1 MNRYFVYMLA
11 SQRNGTL
18 YVGVSNDLLRRVWQH
33 KQGTADGFTKRYRVN
48 LLVWF
53 EETASVEAAIQR
65 EKQLKKWR
73 RQWKLELIEAS
84 NPYWRDRYA
93 DLLGGLGKDAGSP
106 LSRG

>member
-33 KQGTADGFTKRYRVN
+33 KQGTANGFTKRHRVN
-48 LLVWF
+48 RLVWF
-53 EETASVEAAIQR
+53 EETASIEAAIQR

-84 NPYWRDRYA
+84 NPYWRDM
-93 DLLGGLGKDAGSP
+93 
-106 LSRG
+106 